1 MKIRYATEN
10 DDFNVLARL
19 MYETDRYIYPYW
31 FEENKDE
38 GIKVIAELMKQENT
52 SFYYKKCLV
61 AEIDGKIVGMLVY
74 FNKEC
79 PLDFKYSKII
89 DKNFNYNYTLTKYF
103 IPLEKSVEENET
115 YVAGTSSTTGKK
127 LTDVSGFTT
136 GQTTGEGL
144 VLENQEIIANSRDNY
159 KLRIWISD
167 DVDYS
172 NTINGQ
178 DEQTSTGK
186 FNGYKYSYNS
196 LF

>member
-115 YVAGTSSTTGKK
+115 YVAGIRVDDLFTRRGIAEALLRYLFKILPKNSNVTLDVLVKNTPALK
-127 LTDVSGFTT
+127 LYQKVGF
-136 GQTTGEGL
+136 
-144 VLENQEIIANSRDNY
+144 EIVEAY
-159 KLRIWISD
+159 
-167 DVDYS
+167 
-172 NTINGQ
+172 NG
-178 DEQTSTGK
+178 
-186 FNGYKYSYNS
+186 FNGYRKRRPPCYSMVKN
-196 LF
+196 L